1 MAGTDILVVSAGST
15 EGWRTAAAELTA
27 AIARA
32 GASVEMVSATPARR
46 VRTFALTDF
55 VQARAAREAATR
67 GIDAHRPTAVI
78 YCSIT
83 AALLWPAPGAIF
95 LDSIA
100 AENRPGRHGVWQ
112 RQIERR
118 RLRETPLVLAWSRRS
133 LDPLAGPHAD
143 TVVVPVPVEAADRSD
158 LPRDVAA
165 VTYAGDPV
173 KRRLTRVLDAWAA
186 ARRDDERLVVTGLAA
201 DASAS
206 VPGLAARLGA
216 PGVEVAGALTP
227 AEFRALLARARVF
240 LAAPSIEDY
249 GIAALE
255 ALANGCL
262 LVTTPSRGPY
272 PALEL
277 ARDLDPRLVTD
288 DLESAIRL
296 ALDDPRPEYG
306 SRAAAMLEPY
316 GRAAMDRTVAGTV
329 LPRLLST

>member
-1 MAGTDILVVSAGST
+1 MTGTDVLVVSAGST

-32 GASVEMVSATPARR
+32 GASAQMVSAAPSRR

-55 VQARAAREAATR
+55 VQARAARAAAVR
-67 GIDAHRPTAVI
+67 GIDAHRPKAVV

-83 AALLWPAPGAIF
+83 AALLWPTPGAIF

-112 RQIERR
+112 RPVERR
-118 RLRETPLVLAWSRRS
+118 RLLEAPLVLAWSPRS
-133 LDPLAGPHAD
+133 LDPLAGPHAE
-143 TVVVPVPVEAADRSD
+143 TVVVPVPVEGAAAPDV
-158 LPRDVAA
+158 PRDVAA

-186 ARRDDERLVVTGLAA
+186 ARRDDERLVVTGLAP
-201 DASAS
+201 DATAS

-216 PGVEVAGALTP
+216 PGVEVAGVLTP

-255 ALANGCL
+255 ALAAGCA

-277 ARDLDPRLVTD
+277 ARELDARLVGD
-288 DLESAIRL
+288 DLASAIRI
-296 ALDDPRPEYG
+296 ALDDPLPDYG
-306 SRAAAMLEPY
+306 ARAAELLEPY
-316 GRAAMDRTVAGTV
+316 SRTAMDRVVAGTV